1 MDRLQLSAVVYKKTG
16 VALGS
21 DDPAFALVE
30 LNRLALKEAI
40 EETAGQIMER
50 LNAFP
55 ERIRASGSAVAAEVA
70 SQGMQRVVEMLAES
84 RRTIAADT
92 EQAQRRIADHTAKL
106 NEPLAREVA
115 AVMRAAQNFSRA
127 SAARSLWLVATV
139 AMAII
144 SCVCGFIGGLAAGAH
159 NLFRLTG
166 MG

>member
-1 MDRLQLSAVVYKKTG
+1 MDRLQLSAAVYKRTG
-16 VALGS
+16 VALGP

-55 ERIRASGSAVAAEVA
+55 ERIRSSGSAVAAEVA
-70 SQGMQRVVEMLAES
+70 SQGRQRVVEMLAES

-106 NEPLAREVA
+106 NEPLVREVA
-115 AVMRAAQNFSRA
+115 AVVRAAQTFSRA
-127 SAARSLWLVATV
+127 SAARSLWLLATV
-139 AMAII
+139 AMVIM
-144 SCVCGFIGGLAAGAH
+144 SCVCGFVGGLAAGGH
-159 NLFRLTG
+159 GLFRLTG
-166 MG
+166 IG